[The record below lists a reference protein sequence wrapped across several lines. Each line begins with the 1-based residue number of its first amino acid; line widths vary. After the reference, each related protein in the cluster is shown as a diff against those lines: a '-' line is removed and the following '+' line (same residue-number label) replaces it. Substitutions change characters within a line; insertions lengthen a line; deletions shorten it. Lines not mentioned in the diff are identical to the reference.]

1 MRSRRSPLGRFNG
14 RSSGRSCRHAQ
25 CQEGGLG
32 AVASSAYNRLAC
44 CRARVSGDDHVG
56 LLRGVPHEERTKSFI
71 SQGHG
76 DVGFRRPAGALRP
89 NHLHLLHHPLH
100 QVSHA
105 IAPGIRQRS
114 AYRPGVSPIAAIA
127 GFSSGGTFGPPNA
140 CAQAACFQ
148 ERRMLEGHISPHRLR
163 RETRSCME
171 SISGRATGG
180 R

>member
-127 GFSSGGTFGPPNA
+127 GFSSG
-140 CAQAACFQ
+140 
-148 ERRMLEGHISPHRLR
+148 ERLVRRTHVPRRLAFRNEGWLEGHISPHRLR

-171 SISGRATGG
+171 SISGRATEG